1 MQLPCVAST
10 TIFFVTNS
18 QKKKDG
24 PSTIA
29 SAALSFVVLMLNEKE
44 ISRVRYLMSAIT
56 NVSASF
62 FPLFHSRKGAEEE
75 TFLSWS
81 LNILTMMLHNEL
93 CENFF
98 LVFLSLRCL
107 LISLVGSH
115 DASGED
121 KCSLSEMLSCPLG
134 VTAAIANNEDSI
146 AKMKHC
152 WCGEGEQTSKD
163 WLIYESSWVMK

>member
-18 QKKKDG
+18 QKDG

-29 SAALSFVVLMLNEKE
+29 SAVLSFVVLMLNEKE

-62 FPLFHSRKGAEEE
+62 FSFVPFAQGAEEE

-121 KCSLSEMLSCPLG
+121 KCSLLEMLSCPSG
-134 VTAAIANNEDSI
+134 VTAIANNEDSI

-152 WCGEGEQTSKD
+152 CVT
-163 WLIYESSWVMK
+163 